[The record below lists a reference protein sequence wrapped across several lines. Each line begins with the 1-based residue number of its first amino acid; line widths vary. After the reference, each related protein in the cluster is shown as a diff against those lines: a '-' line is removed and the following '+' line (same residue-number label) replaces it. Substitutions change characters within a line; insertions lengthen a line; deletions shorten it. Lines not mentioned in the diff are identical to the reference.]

1 MATVRIQV
9 RRGTATQWTSAN
21 PILAAG
27 ELGVESDT
35 NLFKFGNGSTTW
47 TALAYANNSD
57 VAIGEISQDAI
68 NTALTMGAG
77 LTKTYNDGANTIT
90 ITVDSS
96 VVALKTYV
104 DSAVSTHEADTTS
117 VHGIADTAALAT
129 KVYADG
135 AVSTHEADTTSVH
148 GIADTSILVTTTGT
162 QTLAAKSLTSPTLT
176 GTPVAPT
183 AAAGTDTTQVATT
196 AFVQDAI
203 ELVVGAAPSALNTL
217 SEIAT
222 SLANNTDL
230 SGTLTSSISGKV
242 AKSGDTMSGAL
253 NMGTNKITDLGV
265 PTLSTDASTKAYTDG
280 AIVNSLVNHS
290 AISENIHGIL
300 NAANLVYTADT
311 RLSDLRVPQDLSV
324 STGKIVDLN
333 VTTAKLNDSA
343 VTSAK
348 IADGAVATSELA
360 DLAVTTPKIEDSAV
374 TAVKIAASAVTAAKI
389 GIGAVQ
395 TAALAD
401 VAVTTAKIADSAVTA
416 GKIADGVVATAELAD
431 SAVTSAKIADS
442 SVATAKLADA
452 AVTTDKINTAAVTS
466 NKLGELAVE
475 EGKIADLA
483 VTTGKIAD
491 SAITT
496 GKIANGAIIDA
507 DINASAAIAQS
518 KIASL
523 TTDLAAKLASAT
535 AASTY
540 APLASPT
547 FTGTVSGITKSM
559 VGLGSVND
567 TADTAKPI
575 STATQTALDLKET
588 VANVAL
594 KAPLA
599 SPTFTGTVTI
609 PSGASISGFAP
620 LASPGLTGTP
630 TAPTATTG
638 TNTTQVATTGFVQQ
652 EIAVLTTGAPGLL
665 NTLDEL
671 AAALG
676 DDANYAATVTTALT
690 AKAPLASPT
699 FTGTVTLPAGTVT
712 SGMILDGTIVDADI
726 NASAAIAQSKI
737 SGLSTSLG
745 LKADLA
751 SPTFTGTVTLPA
763 AGIVFSDGTQA
774 KEGVPSRTV
783 IGTTIAAAYNLST
796 GGLSLRDQLIPV
808 SGAHTITVPAN
819 ATTAYPIGTSV
830 SFYQSAGAD
839 AVFAEAA
846 GVTIL
851 RTPGLKLRALYS
863 SATITKVA
871 TDTWL
876 LAGDLKA

>member
-9 RRGTATQWTSAN
+9 RRGTASQWTSAN

-129 KVYADG
+129 KVYADS

-162 QTLAAKSLTSPTLT
+162 QTLTAKSLTSPALT
-176 GTPVAPT
+176 GTPTAPT
-183 AAAGTDTTQVATT
+183 ASAGTDTTQVATT

-203 ELVVGAAPSALNTL
+203 ELVVGAAPAALNTL
-217 SEIAT
+217 AEIAT
-222 SLANNTDL
+222 SLANNADL

-242 AKSGDTMSGAL
+242 AKAGDTMSGEL
-253 NMGTNKITDLGV
+253 NMGTNKIANLGV
-265 PTLSTDASTKAYTDG
+265 PTTGTDASTKAYTDG
-280 AIVNSLVNHS
+280 AIVNSLSNHS
-290 AISENIHGIL
+290 SISENIHGIL

-348 IADGAVATSELA
+348 IADGAVATSELG
-360 DLAVTTPKIEDSAV
+360 DLAVTTAKIADSAV
-374 TAVKIAASAVTAAKI
+374 TAVKIADSAVTAAKI
-389 GIGAVQ
+389 GIGAVE

-401 VAVTTAKIADSAVTA
+401 LAVTTAKIADSAVTTAKIADSAVTA

-431 SAVTSAKIADS
+431 SAVTA
-442 SVATAKLADA
+442 
-452 AVTTDKINTAAVTS
+452 
-466 NKLGELAVE
+466 
-475 EGKIADLA
+475 
-483 VTTGKIAD
+483 GKIAD
-491 SAITT
+491 SAVTTVKINDAAITSDKLGALSVIEGKIADGAVT
-496 GKIANGAIIDA
+496 SGKIANGTIVDA
-507 DINASAAIAQS
+507 DVSASAAIAQS
-518 KIASL
+518 KISGL
-523 TTDLAAKLASAT
+523 TTDL
-535 AASTY
+535 
-540 APLASPT
+540 
-547 FTGTVSGITKSM
+547 
-559 VGLGSVND
+559 GL
-567 TADTAKPI
+567 
-575 STATQTALDLKET
+575 
-588 VANVAL
+588 
-594 KAPLA
+594 
-599 SPTFTGTVTI
+599 
-609 PSGASISGFAP
+609 
-620 LASPGLTGTP
+620 
-630 TAPTATTG
+630 
-638 TNTTQVATTGFVQQ
+638 
-652 EIAVLTTGAPGLL
+652 
-665 NTLDEL
+665 
-671 AAALG
+671 
-676 DDANYAATVTTALT
+676 
-690 AKAPLASPT
+690 KAPLASPT
-699 FTGTVTLPAGTVT
+699 FTGTVTLPTGTIT
-712 SGMILDGTIVDADI
+712 AGMILDGTILDADI
-726 NASAAIAQSKI
+726 NASAGIAQSKI
-737 SGLSTSLG
+737 SGLTTDLSNKLASSTAASTYAPLASPALTGVPTAPTAASGTATTQVATTAFVGTAVADLVAAAPAALNTLNELATALG
-745 LKADLA
+745 NDASFSTTITNAIALKSPLA
-751 SPTFTGTVTLPA
+751 SPTFTGTLTAPA
-763 AGIVFSDGTQA
+763 ITATGLITASASGIAFTDGTQT

-819 ATTAYPIGTSV
+819 ATTAYPIGTSI
-830 SFYQSAGAD
+830 SFYQSAGSD
-839 AVFAEAA
+839 AVFAEAS

-851 RTPGLKLRALYS
+851 KTPGLKLRALYS

>member
-9 RRGTATQWTSAN
+9 RRGTASQWTSAN

-104 DSAVSTHEADTTS
+104 DSAISTHEADTTS

-129 KVYADG
+129 KVYADS

-162 QTLAAKSLTSPTLT
+162 QTLTAKSLTSPALT
-176 GTPVAPT
+176 GTPTAPT
-183 AAAGTDTTQVATT
+183 ASAGTDTTQVATT

-203 ELVVGAAPSALNTL
+203 ELVVGAAPAALNTL
-217 SEIAT
+217 AEIAT
-222 SLANNTDL
+222 SLADNADL

-242 AKSGDTMSGAL
+242 AKAGDTMSGEL
-253 NMGTNKITDLGV
+253 NMGTNKIANLGV
-265 PTLSTDASTKAYTDG
+265 PTTGTDAATKAYADG
-280 AIVNSLVNHS
+280 AIVNSLSNHS
-290 AISENIHGIL
+290 SVSENIHGIL

-348 IADGAVATSELA
+348 IADGAVATSELG
-360 DLAVTTPKIEDSAV
+360 DLAVTTPKIADSAV
-374 TAVKIAASAVTAAKI
+374 TAVKIADSAVTAAKI
-389 GIGAVQ
+389 GIGAVE

-401 VAVTTAKIADSAVTA
+401 LAVTTAKIADLAVTG
-416 GKIADGVVATAELAD
+416 GKIASNAISQSHLSDDSVGTNEIGGLAVTTVKIAD
-431 SAVTSAKIADS
+431 SAVTTEKINTS
-442 SVATAKLADA
+442 
-452 AVTTDKINTAAVTS
+452 AVTADKINA
-466 NKLGELAVE
+466 LAVV

-483 VTTGKIAD
+483 VTTAKIAD

-496 GKIANGAIIDA
+496 GKIANGTIVDA
-507 DINASAAIAQS
+507 DVNAAAAIAMT
-518 KIASL
+518 KIDGLGTAL
-523 TTDLAAKLASAT
+523 DAKLASST

-540 APLASPT
+540 APIASPT
-547 FTGTVSGITKSM
+547 FTGTVAGVTKAH
-559 VGLGSVND
+559 VGLENVDNTSDSAKPVS
-567 TADTAKPI
+567 TAQATAIATAKSEAI
-575 STATQTALDLKET
+575 ASATAQVDALL
-588 VANVAL
+588 
-594 KAPLA
+594 
-599 SPTFTGTVTI
+599 
-609 PSGASISGFAP
+609 
-620 LASPGLTGTP
+620 
-630 TAPTATTG
+630 
-638 TNTTQVATTGFVQQ
+638 
-652 EIAVLTTGAPGLL
+652 TGAPAAL

-676 DDANYAATVTTALT
+676 DDANFASTVTTSLGL
-690 AKAPLASPT
+690 KAPLASPT
-699 FTGTVTLPAGTVT
+699 FTGTVTVA
-712 SGMILDGTIVDADI
+712 
-726 NASAAIAQSKI
+726 
-737 SGLSTSLG
+737 
-745 LKADLA
+745 
-751 SPTFTGTVTLPA
+751 A
-763 AGIVFSDGTQA
+763 AGVAFTDGTQT

-819 ATTAYPIGTSV
+819 ATTAYPIGTSI